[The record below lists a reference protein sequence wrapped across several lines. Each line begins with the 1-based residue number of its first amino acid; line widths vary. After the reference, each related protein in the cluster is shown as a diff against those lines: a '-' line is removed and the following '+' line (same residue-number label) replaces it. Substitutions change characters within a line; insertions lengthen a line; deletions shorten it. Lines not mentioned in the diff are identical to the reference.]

1 MPNSPQED
9 RLPHFAAYIG
19 ADYADS
25 FAACREVMGA
35 MFDLEAPSPEV
46 AANYVMDFAV
56 YDYGPIKLGQSRS
69 SASIMTRSPQTI
81 ARTGVNQFHVQ
92 FYKSHGFIMT
102 LDGAEH
108 QVAPGDV
115 CLLDLTRPVMIR
127 TDGIDNQSVIIEREL
142 LEPLLADPGDFHA
155 VILRRD
161 TEAGV
166 AVREH
171 LEEMWRQGSELT
183 VAEGLEWSRATAAL
197 LAAVV
202 KAGSQHRAATRA
214 ELRKSQFRAIR
225 RRIDRDI
232 SDPTL
237 GPATLTAQFFITR
250 PTLYRMFEP
259 YGGIGKYILGRRLT
273 GVFRDLSAPSL
284 AHEKVATIMRS
295 WGLENHTTA
304 GRVFRATWGMT
315 PSECRRRA
323 LALHESGTVP
333 GADAF
338 RIPEEMPVEI
348 AAHRNRTGAPGR

>member
-1 MPNSPQED
+1 MPNSHQKD

-46 AANYVMDFAV
+46 RANYVMDFAV

-102 LDGAEH
+102 LDGAKH

-115 CLLDLTRPVMIR
+115 CFLDLTRPVAIR
-127 TDGIDNQSVIIEREL
+127 TDGIDNQSVIVERDL

-155 VILRRD
+155 LILRRD

-171 LEEMWRQGSELT
+171 LEEMWRQGPHLT
-183 VAEGLEWSRATAAL
+183 VTEGLEWSRATAGL

-214 ELRKSQFRAIR
+214 ELRRSQFRAIC

-237 GPATLTAQFFITR
+237 GPAMLTARFFVTR

-273 GVFRDLSAPSL
+273 GAFRDLSTPSL

-295 WGLENHTTA
+295 WGLQNHTVA
-304 GRVFRATWGMT
+304 GRAFRTAWGVT

-323 LALHESGTVP
+323 LHQHQSGETP
-333 GADAF
+333 KLPAF
-338 RIPEEMPVEI
+338 TIPPEMPANI
-348 AAHRNRTGAPGR
+348 RAFKDRSSR